1 MRFHYTFAV
10 SKLLR
15 DLGEEGARLRA
26 AIRALQSDPTPLD
39 AITTPERPGRYE
51 QHVRIGMRGYWLI
64 WRVEQDRG
72 ERVITITAIEE
83 N

>member
-1 MRFHYTFAV
+1 MRFHYTNEV

-15 DLGEEGARLRA
+15 DLGESAAPLWAAR
-26 AIRALQSDPTPLD
+26 RALQSNPTPAN
-39 AITTPERPGRYE
+39 AISVPDRASRYE
-51 QHVRIGMRGYWLI
+51 QHVRIDTRGFWGV

-72 ERVITITAIEE
+72 EQVIAITALEE

>member
-1 MRFHYTFAV
+1 MRYQYTFAV

-15 DLGEEGARLRA
+15 DLGEDGAPLRA
-26 AIRALQSDPTPLD
+26 AIRALQANPRPTD
-39 AITTPERPGRYE
+39 ALTTPERPGRYE
-51 QHVRIGMRGYWLI
+51 QHIRIATRGFWLI

-72 ERVITITAIEE
+72 ETVITITAIEE